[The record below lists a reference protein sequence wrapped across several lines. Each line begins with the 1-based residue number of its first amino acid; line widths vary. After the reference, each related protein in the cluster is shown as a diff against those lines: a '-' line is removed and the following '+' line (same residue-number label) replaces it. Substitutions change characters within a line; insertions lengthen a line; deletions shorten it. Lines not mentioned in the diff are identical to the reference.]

1 VRNPIN
7 NHFTRQN
14 DYARHEFS
22 ANCFRNPHSR
32 GQVAHSSF
40 FCVQFHD
47 MLYKMSP
54 DILYTPAQ
62 EQSAVECEERW
73 AGRRWMYGSSEWS
86 LS

>member
-1 VRNPIN
+1 MIL
-7 NHFTRQN
+7 
-14 DYARHEFS
+14 
-22 ANCFRNPHSR
+22 PHSSKR
-32 GQVAHSSF
+32 S
-40 FCVQFHD
+40 VQFHD